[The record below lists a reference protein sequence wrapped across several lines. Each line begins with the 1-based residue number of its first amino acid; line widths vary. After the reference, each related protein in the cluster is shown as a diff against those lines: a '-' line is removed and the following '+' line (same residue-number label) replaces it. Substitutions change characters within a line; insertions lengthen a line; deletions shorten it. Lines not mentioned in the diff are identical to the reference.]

1 MKRYWKSI
9 RYIDLCLLWRFEV
22 PVIGVRMLSV
32 DTLLYIRVTIKGEL
46 MKGTHAGYCLK
57 KDLIPTRDTV
67 LGHFESKILY

>member
-22 PVIGVRMLSV
+22 PVIGIRLLSV

-57 KDLIPTRDTV
+57 KDLIPDRDIV